1 MNINIYDVSKKAG
14 VSIATVSRVLN
25 GNTRVSEKTRD
36 KVINAMKELDYTP
49 NVFARGLGLNTM
61 KTIGIMCID
70 SSDIYLANAV
80 YYLEQELRKYNY
92 DSILCCTGK
101 DYNNKKNYLEL
112 LLSKRV
118 DGIIL
123 AGSQFVENTS
133 EHNNDYIINAAKDV
147 PIVLV
152 NGYLDADNIYS
163 VMCNDEEAVYNATKL
178 LINNSHRNIVYLY
191 TSTSCHCMK
200 YSYINKLYY
209 SYINNSHRN
218 IVYLYT
224 STSYSGM
231 NKYRGY
237 LKAINEAGITL
248 PDEFHHLC
256 GKNISHARDY
266 LTYLYDKG
274 MKFDAVMTSDDSIA
288 AGAVKFAHT
297 HGIRIPEDLE
307 VIGYNNSVLSLCTEP
322 ELTSIDSKVEELSSC
337 AVSVLM
343 KVLSGEDAD
352 NHSIIAADIIKRNT
366 TIF

>member
-1 MNINIYDVSKKAG
+1 MNINIYDVSNKAG

-25 GNTRVSEKTRD
+25 GNSRVSDKTRD
-36 KVINAMKELDYTP
+36 KVLNAMKELDYTP

-101 DYNNKKNYLEL
+101 DYNNKKSYLEL
-112 LLSKRV
+112 LMSKRV

-123 AGSQFVENTS
+123 AGSQFVENT
-133 EHNNDYIINAAKDV
+133 EAYTNDYIINAAREI

-152 NGYLDADNIYS
+152 NGYLDAPNIYS
-163 VMCNDEEAVYNATKL
+163 VMCNDEDAVYKATKL
-178 LINNSHRNIVYLY
+178 LIKNN
-191 TSTSCHCMK
+191 
-200 YSYINKLYY
+200 
-209 SYINNSHRN
+209 HRN

-224 STSYSGM
+224 STSYSGV
-231 NKYRGY
+231 NKYHGY
-237 LKAINEAGITL
+237 LKAMKEACISL
-248 PDEFHHLC
+248 PDDYHHLC

-266 LTYLYDKG
+266 LVSLHENG
-274 MKFDAVMTSDDSIA
+274 FRFDAVMTSDDSLA
-288 AGAVKFAHT
+288 AGAVKYAHT
-297 HGIRIPEDLE
+297 HNIRIPEDME
-307 VIGYNNSVLSLCTEP
+307 VIGYNNSVISLCTEP

-352 NHSIIAADIIKRNT
+352 NLSVIAADIIKRNT

>member
-1 MNINIYDVSKKAG
+1 MRSHMNINIYDVSKKAG

-152 NGYLDADNIYS
+152 NGYLDAANIYS

-191 TSTSCHCMK
+191 TSTS
-200 YSYINKLYY
+200 
-209 SYINNSHRN
+209 
-218 IVYLYT
+218 
-224 STSYSGM
+224 YSGM
-231 NKYRGY
+231 NKYHGY

-266 LTYLYDKG
+266 LTYLYDKC

>member
-1 MNINIYDVSKKAG
+1 MNINIYDVSNKAG

-25 GNTRVSEKTRD
+25 GNSRVSDKTRD
-36 KVINAMKELDYTP
+36 KVLNAMKELDYTP

-101 DYNNKKNYLEL
+101 DYNNKKSYLEL
-112 LLSKRV
+112 LMSKRV

-123 AGSQFVENTS
+123 AGSQFVENT
-133 EHNNDYIINAAKDV
+133 EAYTNDYIINAAREI

-152 NGYLDADNIYS
+152 NGYLDAPNIYS
-163 VMCNDEEAVYNATKL
+163 VMCNDEDAVYKATKL
-178 LINNSHRNIVYLY
+178 LINNN
-191 TSTSCHCMK
+191 
-200 YSYINKLYY
+200 
-209 SYINNSHRN
+209 HRN

-224 STSYSGM
+224 STSYSGV
-231 NKYRGY
+231 NKYHGY
-237 LKAINEAGITL
+237 LKAMKEACISL
-248 PDEFHHLC
+248 PDDYHHLC

-266 LTYLYDKG
+266 LVSLHDKG
-274 MKFDAVMTSDDSIA
+274 FRFDAVMTSDDSLA
-288 AGAVKFAHT
+288 AGAVKYAHT
-297 HGIRIPEDLE
+297 HNIRIPEDME
-307 VIGYNNSVLSLCTEP
+307 VIGYNNSVISLCTEP

-352 NHSIIAADIIKRNT
+352 NHSVIAADIIKRNT

>member
-101 DYNNKKNYLEL
+101 DYK
-112 LLSKRV
+112 
-118 DGIIL
+118 
-123 AGSQFVENTS
+123 NTS

-152 NGYLDADNIYS
+152 NGYLDAANIYS

-191 TSTSCHCMK
+191 TSTS
-200 YSYINKLYY
+200 
-209 SYINNSHRN
+209 
-218 IVYLYT
+218 
-224 STSYSGM
+224 YSGM
-231 NKYRGY
+231 NKYHGY

>member
-152 NGYLDADNIYS
+152 NGYLDAANIYS

-178 LINNSHRNIVYLY
+178 LINN
-191 TSTSCHCMK
+191 
-200 YSYINKLYY
+200 
-209 SYINNSHRN
+209 
-218 IVYLYT
+218 
-224 STSYSGM
+224 
-231 NKYRGY
+231 
-237 LKAINEAGITL
+237 
-248 PDEFHHLC
+248 
-256 GKNISHARDY
+256 
-266 LTYLYDKG
+266 
-274 MKFDAVMTSDDSIA
+274 
-288 AGAVKFAHT
+288 
-297 HGIRIPEDLE
+297 
-307 VIGYNNSVLSLCTEP
+307 
-322 ELTSIDSKVEELSSC
+322 
-337 AVSVLM
+337 
-343 KVLSGEDAD
+343 
-352 NHSIIAADIIKRNT
+352 
-366 TIF
+366 

>member
-152 NGYLDADNIYS
+152 NGYLDAANIYS
-163 VMCNDEEAVYNATKL
+163 VMCNDEEAVYNADK
-178 LINNSHRNIVYLY
+178 
-191 TSTSCHCMK
+191 
-200 YSYINKLYY
+200 
-209 SYINNSHRN
+209 
-218 IVYLYT
+218 
-224 STSYSGM
+224 
-231 NKYRGY
+231 
-237 LKAINEAGITL
+237 TL
-248 PDEFHHLC
+248 
-256 GKNISHARDY
+256 
-266 LTYLYDKG
+266 DK
-274 MKFDAVMTSDDSIA
+274 
-288 AGAVKFAHT
+288 
-297 HGIRIPEDLE
+297 
-307 VIGYNNSVLSLCTEP
+307 
-322 ELTSIDSKVEELSSC
+322 
-337 AVSVLM
+337 
-343 KVLSGEDAD
+343 
-352 NHSIIAADIIKRNT
+352 
-366 TIF
+366 